1 MKIENL
7 KMYFLIF
14 KKENRFH
21 DENTSKIK
29 ELKNKFANIKNEEGF
44 KSSKEKE
51 KYRNKRKKEIAIE
64 TGVSVATLQTAHD
77 KDTDGNALGYDKAIV
92 VKDPTFDV
100 NQKKRFQVIAK
111 GNKTPMASVKGGII
125 QKKIDEPIEGKRIFF
140 NPFKHHLFIDESGNA
155 VKSVKGE
162 VTVFNSAAYTNG
174 EIEYY
179 SREQGETLE
188 VETENFKSGVSYK
201 FETEK
206 EKSDFE
212 LPEMDTLSQEQL
224 IKYGL
229 EFSVSTEKFSEG
241 TESVLSNINPQRQ
254 RRTIAGH
261 WKSLTDN
268 WRIRAHQ
275 GIVDQ
280 YKSIDKYIGAEPYKL
295 ATMTHSSSGAI
306 EGALNYGVP
315 FLDKDGAIDLKD
327 STLGTGLFTRLEKLG
342 KDLPIFLEW
351 IAANRA
357 KHLIGEGKETG
368 LGDIK
373 QVNIAIEDLSKGN
386 EKLFNEVMKD
396 VNVFRDAFL
405 KIARDTGYLRQD
417 AYNAWTGGAGY
428 NFYIPFYRLLEDE
441 TGKSGPEAADRIIN
455 QPEVQK
461 YVGSTLPVKDLF
473 SNMLQNFNFL
483 AEASLR
489 NQAGLKTL
497 EQGVPM
503 GVTRKVDKPTKNSV
517 FARNNGQKV
526 HYEIDEPLVLQSLQ
540 SLNWGGWSNPAMS
553 TLRNFKRYLTI
564 GVTASPA
571 FRLRNLIRDSIHS
584 IAVSKISYNPLGNVM
599 QGGKGF
605 SLKGRK
611 LSELRAKMAFGGGE
625 IHFGH
630 IYGDNPNAT
639 KMLLDRNIDLNTV
652 MRYDGWTKG
661 SKRFFKSKL
670 GKGLDW
676 WQEVGNTAENVNRAA
691 LYQQLK
697 DKGIGH
703 FEASYQARDLLNFSR
718 HGANPAIRFLTQ
730 SIPFLNARIQG
741 LDKMGRAFSQGQR
754 AQLLTT
760 LGAYSLASIGLYLA
774 FKDDDDFKDRE
785 QWDRDTYHWF
795 KLPGSETAFRIPRP
809 FEVGAVGVMFERIME
824 QMVDDDVHGSLL
836 AERALHVITETFAF
850 DYKPQL
856 ITPMLEVYANK
867 DTFTKRP
874 VESMW
879 MERLPPSE
887 RKYAYTSS
895 AYVNTSKILEL
906 IPWKAIQFSPV
917 QIEHLVQGYFGWV
930 GSSAVQAISFS
941 DYPRKLTQF
950 TSAES
955 PLFMGFVKS
964 VPSVQTRYKTE
975 FYEAMREMNEVN
987 ALMNL
992 YMKNGDTDK
1001 AMKVYNK
1008 NKNLIA
1014 WRSTYTRTNT
1024 QIIKI
1029 NRQIKFI
1036 EAQKNLSERERYEK
1050 VKQLNLLKAEIVR
1063 TLKNNVLAYE
1073 KTNDTRVKRP
1083 IWWK

>member
-1 MKIENL
+1 
-7 KMYFLIF
+7 
-14 KKENRFH
+14 
-21 DENTSKIK
+21 
-29 ELKNKFANIKNEEGF
+29 
-44 KSSKEKE
+44 
-51 KYRNKRKKEIAIE
+51 
-64 TGVSVATLQTAHD
+64 
-77 KDTDGNALGYDKAIV
+77 
-92 VKDPTFDV
+92 
-100 NQKKRFQVIAK
+100 
-111 GNKTPMASVKGGII
+111 MASVKGGIV
-125 QKKIDEPIEGKRIFF
+125 QKKINEPIEGKRIFF
-140 NPFKHHLFIDESGNA
+140 NPFQHHLFIDESGNA

-188 VETENFKSGVSYK
+188 AETENNKSKVSYK

-206 EKSDFE
+206 EKSDFK

-229 EFSVSTEKFSEG
+229 EFSVSTDNFSEG
-241 TESVLSNINPQRQ
+241 TERVLGNINPTRQ
-254 RRTIAGH
+254 RRTIPGY

-268 WRIRAHQ
+268 WRIRAQQ
-275 GIVDQ
+275 GIIDQ
-280 YKSIDKYIGAEPYKL
+280 YKSVDKYIGAEPYKL
-295 ATMTHSSSGAI
+295 LTMTHSSSGAI

-327 STLGTGLFTRLEKLG
+327 NTLGKGLFTRLEKLG
-342 KDLPIFLEW
+342 ENLPNFLAW
-351 IAANRA
+351 VAANRA
-357 KHLIGEGKETG
+357 KHLTTEGKETG

-373 QVNIAIEDLSKGN
+373 DINQAIKELPKGK
-386 EKLFNEVMKD
+386 EKLFNEVNKD
-396 VNVFRDAFL
+396 LNEFRDAFL
-405 KIARDTGYLRQD
+405 QIARDSGYLSQE
-417 AYNAWTGGAGY
+417 AYNAWTDNAGY

-441 TGKSGPEAADRIIN
+441 ASTSGPQAADSIID
-455 QPEVQK
+455 QPEVKK
-461 YVGSTLPVKDLF
+461 YVGSTLPLKDLF

-503 GVTRKVDKPTKNSV
+503 GVTRKVDKPTKDSV
-517 FARNNGQKV
+517 FARKNGKQV

-540 SLNWGGWSNPAMS
+540 ALNWSGWSNPAMGV
-553 TLRNFKRYLTI
+553 LRNFKRYLTI

-571 FRLRNLIRDSIHS
+571 FRIRNLIRDTIHS
-584 IAVSKISYNPLGNVM
+584 IAVSKISYNPLGNVL

-611 LSELRAKMAFGGGE
+611 LSEARAKMAFGGGE

-652 MRYDGWTKG
+652 MSSNGWSEG
-661 SKRFFKSKL
+661 SKRFFKSKV

-676 WQEVGNTAENVNRAA
+676 WQEVGNTAENVNRSA
-691 LYQQLK
+691 LYQQLR
-697 DKGIGH
+697 DKGESH

-718 HGANPAIRFLTQ
+718 HGASPAIRFLTQ

-741 LDKMGRAFSQGQR
+741 LDKMGRAFNQGQR

-774 FKDDDDFKDRE
+774 FKDDEDFKDRE

-795 KLPGSETAFRIPRP
+795 KIPGTETAFRIPRP
-809 FEVGAVGVMFERIME
+809 FEVGAVGSTFERIVE

-836 AERALHVITETFAF
+836 AERILHTITETFAF
-850 DYKPQL
+850 DFRPQL
-856 ITPMLEVYANK
+856 ITPALEVYANK

-874 VESMW
+874 IEAMW

-895 AYVNTSKILEL
+895 AYVNTSKALEL
-906 IPWKAIQFSPV
+906 IPWKTIQFSPV

-930 GSSAVQAISFS
+930 GSSVAQVASFS

-950 TSAES
+950 SSAES
-955 PLFMGFVKS
+955 PLFMGFIKP
-964 VPSVQTRYKTE
+964 VPSIRTRYKTE
-975 FYEAMREMNEVN
+975 FYESMREMNEVN
-987 ALMNL
+987 ALMNM
-992 YMKNGDTDK
+992 YMKTGETDK

-1008 NKNLIA
+1008 NKDLIA
-1014 WRSTYTRTNT
+1014 WRSTYVKTNT
-1024 QIIKI
+1024 QITKI
-1029 NRQIKFI
+1029 NRQIKLI
-1036 EAQKNLSERERYEK
+1036 EAQKNISERERYEK
-1050 VKQLNLLKAEIVR
+1050 VKQLNLLKAQIVR
-1063 TLKNNVLAYE
+1063 ILKQNVLAYE
-1073 KTNDTRVKRP
+1073 KSNDTRVKRP
-1083 IWWK
+1083 LWWK